1 MVKARTQY
9 AAWLI
14 RPLGLAGS
22 QREVGVAAAC
32 CLALALVLVIE
43 VLTPDDVVGSV
54 AVLPVIAA
62 MWTLSSRPATVV
74 GLVAVTVFWLVVASE
89 ETNRTTVLLLG
100 GVGFVVAVMVRI
112 YATRLNAVLSSSG
125 QRASAPVQPA
135 LPVPQPVE
143 ALTRRELEVAAL
155 ASHGLTAAEIGSRL
169 HISERTVES
178 HLANAYAKLAI
189 HSRAALR
196 QLID

>member
-1 MVKARTQY
+1 MAKARTQY
-9 AAWLI
+9 GAWLI

-22 QREVGVAAAC
+22 QREYGVAAIC
-32 CLALALVLVIE
+32 CLAVAMVLVVEI
-43 VLTPDDVVGSV
+43 LTPNDVVGSV
-54 AVLPVIAA
+54 AVLPVIVA
-62 MWTLSSRPATVV
+62 MWTLSPRPAIVV
-74 GLVAVTVFWLVVASE
+74 GVVAVTVFLLVVASE
-89 ETNRTTVLLLG
+89 EANRTTVLLLG
-100 GVGFVVAVMVRI
+100 GVAFLLAVMVRL
-112 YATRLNAVLSSSG
+112 YATGLNALLASSG
-125 QRASAPVQPA
+125 RRASAPIWPA
-135 LPVPQPVE
+135 LSVPQPVQ

-155 ASHGLTAAEIGSRL
+155 ASHGFTAAEIGSRL

>member
-1 MVKARTQY
+1 MGKGRTKY
-9 AAWLI
+9 APWLI
-14 RPLGLAGS
+14 RPLGLVGS
-22 QREVGVAAAC
+22 QREYVVAAVC

-43 VLTPDDVVGSV
+43 ILTPNDVVGSV
-54 AVLPVIAA
+54 GVLPVIAA
-62 MWTLSSRPATVV
+62 MWTLSPRPATVV
-74 GLVAVTVFWLVVASE
+74 GVVAVTVFGLVVASE
-89 ETNRTTVLLLG
+89 ETNRTTVLLMG
-100 GVGFVVAVMVRI
+100 GVGFVVAVMVRL
-112 YATRLNAVLSSSG
+112 YATRLNALLALSG
-125 QRASAPVQPA
+125 QRASVPIWPA
-135 LPVPQPVE
+135 LSVPQAVQ

-155 ASHGLTAAEIGSRL
+155 ASHGFTAAEIGSQL

>member
-1 MVKARTQY
+1 MGKGRTQY
-9 AAWLI
+9 ASWLI

-22 QREVGVAAAC
+22 QREYVVAGIC

-43 VLTPDDVVGSV
+43 ILTPNDVVGSV
-54 AVLPVIAA
+54 GVLPVIAA
-62 MWTLSSRPATVV
+62 MWTLSRRPATVV
-74 GLVAVTVFWLVVASE
+74 GVVAVTVFLLVVASE

-100 GVGFVVAVMVRI
+100 GVGFVVAVMVRL
-112 YATRLNAVLSSSG
+112 YATRLHALLASSG
-125 QRASAPVQPA
+125 QRASAPIWPA
-135 LPVPQPVE
+135 LPVPQPVQ

-155 ASHGLTAAEIGSRL
+155 ASHGFSAAEIGSQL

-189 HSRAALR
+189 HSRAGLR

>member
-1 MVKARTQY
+1 MAKARTQY
-9 AAWLI
+9 GAWLI

-22 QREVGVAAAC
+22 QRELGVAVTC
-32 CLALALVLVIE
+32 SLVLALVLVIE
-43 VLTPDDVVGSV
+43 ILTPNDVVGSV

-62 MWTLSSRPATVV
+62 MWTLSPRLAAAV
-74 GLVAVTVFWLVVASE
+74 GLVAVLFFWLVVASE

-100 GVGFVVAVMVRI
+100 GVGFVVAVMVRT
-112 YATRLNAVLSSSG
+112 YATRLNALLSSSG
-125 QRASAPVQPA
+125 QRASAAIRPA

-143 ALTRRELEVAAL
+143 SLTRRELEVAAL
-155 ASHGLTAAEIGSRL
+155 ASHGLTAAEIGSQL

-189 HSRAALR
+189 HSRSALR
-196 QLID
+196 QMID

>member
-1 MVKARTQY
+1 MAKARTQY
-9 AAWLI
+9 AAWLV

-22 QREVGVAAAC
+22 QRELGVAAAC

-43 VLTPDDVVGSV
+43 LLTPDDVVGSV

-62 MWTLSSRPATVV
+62 MWTLSARLATIV
-74 GLVAVTVFWLVVASE
+74 GLVALIVFWLVVASE
-89 ETNRTTVLLLG
+89 ETNRPTVLLLG
-100 GVGFVVAVMVRI
+100 GVAFVVAVMVRL
-112 YATRLNAVLSSSG
+112 YATRLNSLLSSSG
-125 QRASAPVQPA
+125 PRVSAPIRPA